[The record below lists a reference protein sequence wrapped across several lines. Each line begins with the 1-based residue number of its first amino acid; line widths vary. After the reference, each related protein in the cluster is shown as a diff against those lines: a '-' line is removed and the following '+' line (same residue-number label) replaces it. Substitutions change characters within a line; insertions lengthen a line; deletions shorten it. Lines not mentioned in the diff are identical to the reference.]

1 MGEIQ
6 FWVHPTVRNERN
18 GLQVSVRRQVGKGF
32 VCGALLFAVRVR
44 VSACV
49 VVFRGRC

>member
-1 MGEIQ
+1 VGEIQ
-6 FWVHPTVRNERN
+6 FWVHPTVRNARN
-18 GLQVSVRRQVGKGF
+18 RLQVSVRRHGE
-32 VCGALLFAVRVR
+32 GACVWRFAVRVR